1 MGAAIVRD
9 LAAHGWAV
17 AIHCN
22 RSTSE
27 AAALAAAISSAGG
40 RAEVVTGDLA
50 EEGAL
55 AALVP
60 QAVAR
65 LGPLTLLV
73 NNASVFL
80 DDRVGALDFSLWRTQ
95 LDVNLRAPVFLAEAF
110 ARQLSAG
117 AAGNIVN
124 LIDQRV
130 LNLTPE
136 MTSYTLSKAALWT
149 ATQTLAQAFA
159 PAVRVNAIAP
169 GPTFANWR
177 DGERGMSREVE
188 TTLLRRT
195 VDPAD
200 IARAV
205 RFCVD
210 TSSMT
215 GQLIAID
222 SGQHLSRGGS
232 AQ

>member
-22 RSTSE
+22 RSASE
-27 AAALAAAISSAGG
+27 AGALAAEISTAGC
-40 RAEVVTGDLA
+40 RAVVVTGELA
-50 EEGAL
+50 DEGAL
-55 AALVP
+55 TALVP

-80 DDRVGALDFSLWRTQ
+80 EDRVGALDFSLWRTQ
-95 LDVNLRAPVFLAEAF
+95 LDINLRAPVFLAEAF

-117 AAGNIVN
+117 TAGNIVN

-149 ATQTLAQAFA
+149 ATQTLAQALA
-159 PAVRVNAIAP
+159 PSIRVNAIAP

-177 DGERGMSREVE
+177 DGEGGMSREVE
-188 TTLLRRT
+188 TTLLKRT

-210 TSSMT
+210 NTSMT

-222 SGQHLSRGGS
+222 SGQHLSRGGP
-232 AQ
+232 QQ